1 MRRQFN
7 PIAILIVSAGFSTP
21 VVAGETASYSAAD
34 IVRHFAAEKKIGP
47 EDAGLG
53 LTRSLCIGSE
63 SDCGTR
69 QASTQPPQAPF
80 DLEVAFELGSDRLT
94 TEARRNLN
102 EFATALTDPSLK
114 DRRFLVD
121 GHTDGRGGDDMNMK
135 LSRRRADAVKDY
147 LVAAGVDQARLTT
160 QGYGKTKPKT
170 SDPLDPINRR
180 VETRVAE

>member
-1 MRRQFN
+1 MRGKFN
-7 PIAILIVSAGFSTP
+7 PIAMLIVSAGFSTP
-21 VVAGETASYSAAD
+21 VVAGEAASYSAVD
-34 IVRHFAAEKKIGP
+34 IVRHFAAEKTNGP
-47 EDAGLG
+47 DAGLG

-69 QASTQPPQAPF
+69 QASTEHPSAPF

-102 EFATALTDPSLK
+102 EFVTALTDPSLK
-114 DRRFLVD
+114 DRRFFVD
-121 GHTDGRGGDDMNMK
+121 GHTDGRGGDDMNMR

-160 QGYGKTKPKT
+160 QGYGKTKPKA
-170 SDPLDPINRR
+170 SDPLDPLNRR
-180 VETRVAE
+180 VETRIAE